1 MPQLDITTFAPQLFW
16 LTIVFVVLYVL
27 MARVG
32 LPRVGGIIL
41 ARRQRIEG
49 DIAKASQMKAEADA
63 VIQAYERTLA
73 EARAEAQATLRETIE
88 HLNAAAA
95 KRQKKLAESLAA
107 ETSAAERRITQ
118 VKNEALANLRGVAIE
133 VARAAALKL
142 GGAELDPERAGA
154 AVDAVLRERA

>member
-16 LTIVFVVLYVL
+16 LAIVFVVLYVL

-95 KRQKKLAESLAA
+95 ERQKKLAESLAA
-107 ETSAAERRITQ
+107 ETSAAERRIIQ

-133 VARAAALKL
+133 VARTAALKL
-142 GGAELDPERAGA
+142 GGAELDPARAGA